1 MESIQGLTTK
11 IGLVW
16 VAKQIVRLVQ
26 VIYLTALHVEQ
37 TKLLELLL
45 IKQVIY
51 ASLNVQ
57 MAITMA
63 LAINVFPASHL
74 VSIAT

>member
-74 VSIAT
+74 V